1 MSTSASVI
9 KLSPP
14 SEAFVNA
21 RTTSLGPWVLVII
34 TLRGALLTP
43 SRCWEPFSIVSSWVR
58 LIFRALTDALMILA
72 LSGVIFCQ
80 AYTFFRTRT
89 QVKSTLHQYYHWLV
103 IVVLFLSML
112 KTAQCIGVVWVQNVL
127 DYANP
132 DVARLLVAK
141 AWWQV
146 SMPLMTGIIGTIVQ
160 SFFCLR
166 FYMLSRNWMLC
177 VVIICAMCLG
187 LAGVCLSLA
196 SILAGNTKAKVMWL
210 LVHLVGVFI
219 ADLFITAGTIYS
231 LQKRKSGLERT
242 TQLIK
247 RLLRLVFE
255 SAVPPTLI
263 AMTDLIMTQTLGSKL
278 LWHLFMNIALGK
290 VYVVSLLYTLNSIN
304 EYRVREQGSQEVYSY
319 GNSPHSREFSAP
331 LTWSSHRAVKES
343 RRIRSSFKPRF
354 RPTSHRRIAA
364 QLRYGHE

>member
-1 MSTSASVI
+1 MSAAASVI

-14 SEAFVNA
+14 SAAFVNA
-21 RTTSLGPWVLVII
+21 RTNSLGPWVL
-34 TLRGALLTP
+34 GAFLD
-43 SRCWEPFSIVSSWVR
+43 CI
-58 LIFRALTDALMILA
+58 LM
-72 LSGVIFCQ
+72 GVIFCQ
-80 AYTFFRTRT
+80 ARTYFRTRT
-89 QVKSTLHQYYHWLV
+89 RVQSTLHQFYKWLV
-103 IVVLFLSML
+103 IVVLALSML
-112 KTAQCIGVVWVQNVL
+112 KTAQCMGVVWVQNVL

-177 VVIICAMCLG
+177 VPIICAMCLG

-196 SILAGNTKAKVMWL
+196 NILAGNAQAKVMWL
-210 LVHLVGVFI
+210 LVHLVGVFT
-219 ADLFITAGTIYS
+219 ADFLITAGTVYM
-231 LQKRKSGLERT
+231 LRKRVDSGLERT
-242 TQLIK
+242 TQLIN

-263 AMTDLIMTQTLGSKL
+263 AMTDLIMTQTLGPKL

-304 EYRVREQGSQEVYSY
+304 EYRAREQTSQEVYSF
-319 GNSPHSREFSAP
+319 GNGRS
-331 LTWSSHRAVKES
+331 S
-343 RRIRSSFKPRF
+343 RRTNMELTSRNPALKTNQIFVQTQVATHVSPGSPQDKTEYISGDFHNHEDDSSSDR
-354 RPTSHRRIAA
+354 A
-364 QLRYGHE
+364 RYGQ